1 MRNLLETPENNRMR
15 YLQQRKLTGQGRA
28 AERRNRKSWM
38 NPVHIL
44 IKRTVKNYDRSVKS
58 GSSYVMALATKV

>member
-1 MRNLLETPENNRMR
+1 METPEINRMG
-15 YLQQRKLTGQGRA
+15 YLQQRKLNGRRRDE
-28 AERRNRKSWM
+28 ERRNRKSWM

-58 GSSYVMALATKV
+58 GSAYVIALATKA